1 MSIVDIIPKIG
12 AVGENLEVLDTKRDE
27 LIRVARN
34 LNRLSGKGISSLI
47 RNEKPTDALK
57 EAGELLAIVNNYMKE
72 LTPIVS
78 WNSILSDVEEY
89 SEFAILYNI
98 IYNEKFVSS
107 EELNVPSWIWL
118 TSIADVIGEL
128 RRIILRSLIDN
139 DFTLAKKYY
148 KILSELSFAL
158 RSQVFSKSLVPNL
171 RRKIDILRAITEKTE
186 SDMANASLK
195 FANQDF
201 SDYGE

>member
-57 EAGELLAIVNNYMKE
+57 EAAELLTIVNNYMKE

-107 EELNVPSWIWL
+107 EELYVPSWIWL

>member
-1 MSIVDIIPKIG
+1 MDIIPKIRIIS
-12 AVGENLEVLDTKRDE
+12 EKLEALDTKRDE
-27 LIRVARN
+27 LFRVART
-34 LNRLSGKGISSLI
+34 LNRISGKGISSLI
-47 RNEKPTDALK
+47 RNENPMNELK
-57 EAGELLAIVNNYMKE
+57 EAAELLETVNNLMQD

-98 IYNEKFVSS
+98 IYHDKFTSS
-107 EELNVPSWIWL
+107 EELKVPSWIWL

-139 DFTLAKKYY
+139 EFNSAKKYY
-148 KILSELSFAL
+148 GILSELSFTL

-195 FANQDF
+195 FNIKNL
-201 SDYGE
+201 SESGE

>member
-1 MSIVDIIPKIG
+1 MDIIPKIKV
-12 AVGENLEVLDTKRDE
+12 VGEGLEVLDTKRDE

-47 RNEKPTDALK
+47 RKEKPTDALN
-57 EAGELLAIVNNYMKE
+57 EAEKLLTHVNNYMAE

-78 WNSILSDVEEY
+78 WNSIQSDVEEY
-89 SEFAILYNI
+89 CEFAILFNI
-98 IYNEKFVSS
+98 IFNDTFVTAD
-107 EELNVPSWIWL
+107 ELHVPPWIWL
-118 TSIADVIGEL
+118 TSVADVIGEL

-139 DFTLAKKYY
+139 DYNSAKKYY
-148 KILSELSFAL
+148 EILSELSFAL

-195 FANQDF
+195 YNTQ
-201 SDYGE
+201 SPLKNGE